1 MSDAFLVEIFKSDK
15 EDRLAV
21 ALAVGPHAY
30 AININDINDKCFTVL
45 YQLEWDKAVKVC
57 AEFSLCHVDEKK
69 KAFRAHSATDVT
81 SVVSSMV
88 KNKKLSRHFNQAM
101 GRILSDSVPMTGVV
115 SEEDA
120 TEVEVD
126 FELSELDK
134 LLLDQP
140 SDSNE
145 GWGTF

>member
-1 MSDAFLVEIFKSDK
+1 MSDAFLVKIFKSDK

-21 ALAVGPHAY
+21 ALAVGLHAY
-30 AININDINDKCFTVL
+30 AININDKGFTVL
-45 YQLEWDKAVKVC
+45 HQLEWDKAVKVC
-57 AEFSLCHVDEKK
+57 AELSLCHVDEKK

-134 LLLDQP
+134 LLLEQP

>member
-1 MSDAFLVEIFKSDK
+1 MSDAFLVKIFKSDK

-21 ALAVGPHAY
+21 ALAVGLHAY
-30 AININDINDKCFTVL
+30 AININDKGFTVL
-45 YQLEWDKAVKVC
+45 HQFEWDKAVKVC

-134 LLLDQP
+134 LLLEQP

>member
-1 MSDAFLVEIFKSDK
+1 MSDAFLVKIFKSDK

-21 ALAVGPHAY
+21 ALAVGIHAY
-30 AININDINDKCFTVL
+30 AININDKGFTVL
-45 YQLEWDKAVKVC
+45 HQLEWDKAVKVC

>member
-1 MSDAFLVEIFKSDK
+1 MSDAFLVKIFKSDK

-21 ALAVGPHAY
+21 ALAVGLHAY
-30 AININDINDKCFTVL
+30 AININDKGFTVL
-45 YQLEWDKAVKVC
+45 HQLEWDKAVKVC

-134 LLLDQP
+134 LLLEQP